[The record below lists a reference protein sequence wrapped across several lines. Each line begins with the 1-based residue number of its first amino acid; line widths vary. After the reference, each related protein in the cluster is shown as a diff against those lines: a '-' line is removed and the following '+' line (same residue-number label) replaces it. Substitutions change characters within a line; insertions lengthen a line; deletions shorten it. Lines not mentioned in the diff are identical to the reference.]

1 MINPTAVLGLDNSPA
16 YDNLKQIRVGI
27 ETLIKHKA
35 RDYDSER
42 KHFKQEQE
50 QDKRERQDLKF
61 VQEKEAKE
69 IIKFQRFMKSKEG
82 GLTAA
87 LLGGA
92 AMLGA
97 LTLIGS
103 IDIPKM
109 VGDIWNKLKEMF
121 GFSSPAQDQ
130 EEVEEATENP
140 PADGDVSAMEPAEQG
155 SGTPLPMPKGVSKG
169 SPIGM
174 RKHPI
179 HGTMKHHNGV
189 DIPAPTGTPL
199 TIRGNGK
206 FISSGFEKGYGNWV
220 VIKDQRG
227 EHFYSHLSK
236 FGKFKAGDSIKTG
249 DVVGYVG
256 TTGTS
261 TGPHL
266 HWEFD
271 TTPGLVGNQRPPSKV
286 MDPYSNGY
294 TYKTPFTG
302 LQTGGAV
309 DKKGKKDQ
317 WGINI
322 GPGFTGTSNLTKKT
336 TGGTADKT
344 AAAPYGE
351 KHLVGVMNQGGIKNK
366 NERAMFMAQMA
377 HESGNFKYHTELKP
391 KSYYEGNKNLANLQP
406 GDGLRYLGR
415 GYIQLT
421 GRWNY
426 DDLRKKTGLPLVAK
440 PELAAETNNAGKIA
454 LQYWQEPRREPMRAA
469 ARKGDV
475 KGATTMINKNHKG
488 LADRTK
494 KFAHYQANPMQKGG
508 SVGKQGGGMV
518 NLASKRIPSP
528 NQNFYDNNFFVR
540 QGRKGKGGVVIVV
553 NNSSG
558 GGSAGGSI
566 HATSSQMTGT
576 ESLGVAT
583 STPINYTDISQTY
596 YRYIR
601 GIRS

>member
-1 MINPTAVLGLDNSPA
+1 MINPSAVLGLENTPA
-16 YDNLKQIRVGI
+16 YDNLKQIKAGI
-27 ETLIKHKA
+27 EILVQHKA
-35 RDYDSER
+35 RDYESER
-42 KHFKQEQE
+42 RHFKQEKE

-61 VQEKEAKE
+61 IQDKEAKE
-69 IIKFQRFMKSKEG
+69 IIKFQKFMKSKEG

-92 AMLGA
+92 ALLGA
-97 LTLIGS
+97 LTLVGA

-121 GFSSPAQDQ
+121 GFGPSTQDQ
-130 EEVEEATENP
+130 EEVEEAAENP
-140 PADGDVSAMEPAEQG
+140 PAQGDVSAMEPAEQG
-155 SGTPLPMPKGVSKG
+155 GDGTPLKMPPGVSKG

-174 RKHPI
+174 RRHPV

-199 TIRGNGK
+199 TIKGNGK
-206 FISSGFEKGYGNWV
+206 FVSSGYEKGYGNWV

-236 FGKFKAGDSIKTG
+236 FGKYKAGDSIKTG
-249 DVVGYVG
+249 DIVGYVG

-286 MDPYSNGY
+286 MDPYKNGY
-294 TYKTPFTG
+294 TYRTPFTG

-309 DKKGKKDQ
+309 DKKGKKDK

-322 GPGFTGTSNLTKKT
+322 GPGYTGMANLTKKT
-336 TGGTADKT
+336 TGDKADKT

-351 KHLVGVMNQGGIKNK
+351 KHLVGVMNQGGIKDK

-391 KSYYEGNKNLANLQP
+391 KSYYEGNKNLANLQK

-426 DDLRKKTGLPLVAK
+426 DDLRKKTGLDLVAK
-440 PELAAETNNAGKIA
+440 PELAAETENAGNIA
-454 LQYWQEPRREPMRAA
+454 LKYWQEPRREPMRAA

-494 KFAHYQANPMQKGG
+494 KFAHYKANPMQRGG
-508 SVGKQGGGMV
+508 PVGKQGGGIV
-518 NLASKRIPSP
+518 NLYNQLMPQSNHRFYD
-528 NQNFYDNNFFVR
+528 QNFFLK
-540 QGRKGKGGVVIVV
+540 QGKKGRGSVVIVV
-553 NNSSG
+553 NNSSSGGSG
-558 GGSAGGSI
+558 GGSGHSD
-566 HATSSQMTGT
+566 ATSDVGLVPT
-576 ESLGVAT
+576 T
-583 STPINYTDISQTY
+583 SVNYTDISQTY

-601 GIRS
+601 GIKS